1 MATSLPAVRE
11 PDEVRALGDLLADG
25 LGGGVGLVRDVH
37 RAVASRTFGLLGL
50 LGFRARAMH
59 DAISGGAYAAVR
71 FTTHGTGRLGSAATS
86 ALLPPER
93 RSLSRSAE
101 G

>member
-1 MATSLPAVRE
+1 MPPLPAIRE
-11 PDEVRALGDLLADG
+11 PDEGRALGDLLADG

-50 LGFRARAMH
+50 LGLPSRAMH
-59 DAISGGAYAAVR
+59 DAISSGAYAAVR
-71 FTTHGTGRLGSAATS
+71 FTTHGAGRLGSAAAS

-93 RSLSRSAE
+93 RSVSSSH
-101 G
+101 